1 MLSVNFQKFYLFGV
15 FWTERHY
22 DQHNII
28 VDMQVKPTTFEVSSE
43 HIQVC
48 HITRDVTLRKL
59 FACDSSFS

>member
-43 HIQVC
+43 RIQVC
-48 HITRDVTLRKL
+48 YIRVLSDFTKNLTKN
-59 FACDSSFS
+59 AM